1 MKYTKIFLFVILCLA
16 ARTGHSQILI
26 SLLLGDKLNSD
37 KLEFGLDGGLT
48 LSKSEGSQAREHL
61 RTFNLGFYFEFK
73 TKNPA
78 WLINT
83 GLRVK
88 SNMGGDNLPVYSLN
102 NTTIDSLFKDGYVT
116 RNVGYFYVPIL
127 VKYRFKNNL
136 YIEAGF
142 QAGLKHS
149 ANDIF
154 KKKLIDE
161 DDLTYTVKTQDNYKW
176 LDAGLT
182 GGVGYR
188 LMGGKGMNVGARVYY
203 GLVNVNANSQFP
215 DQMNMAYYLNVGIP
229 IGKKPEK

>member
-1 MKYTKIFLFVILCLA
+1 MRNLKYLGFVLFLVWGSTA
-16 ARTGHSQILI
+16 NGQILI

-48 LSKSEGSQAREHL
+48 LSKSEGSDAKEHL

-102 NTTIDSLFKDGYVT
+102 NTTFDSLFKDGYVT

-127 VKYRFKNNL
+127 VKYRFKSNL
-136 YIEAGF
+136 YVEAGF

-149 ANDIF
+149 GTDVF

-203 GLVNVNANSQFP
+203 GLVNVNANSLFP
-215 DQMNMAYYLNVGIP
+215 DQSNMAYYLNVGIP